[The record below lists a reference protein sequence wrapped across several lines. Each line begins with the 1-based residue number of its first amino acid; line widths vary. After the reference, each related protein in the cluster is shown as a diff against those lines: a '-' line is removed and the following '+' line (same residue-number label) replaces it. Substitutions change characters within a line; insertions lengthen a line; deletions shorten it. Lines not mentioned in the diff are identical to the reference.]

1 MTDDELIEKMARAM
15 CPDNMVIGP
24 FLRAEVTA
32 ALAVARPIIEA
43 PLRAENEKLRAAL
56 KPFAEALDGDY
67 FEQEEDHA
75 DIWESPVASVITFGD
90 LRAAAAAIREGE

>member
-43 PLRAENEKLRAAL
+43 QERERCAA
-56 KPFAEALDGDY
+56 KAHQAWLDGV
-67 FEQEEDHA
+67 
-75 DIWESPVASVITFGD
+75 PVAEISKS
-90 LRAAAAAIREGE
+90 IREGERE